1 MTVWDRG
8 SLVMPLVMPF
18 DDGPRVSL
26 SPPMV
31 DLPSWVW
38 VFVAFQAVSC
48 LVAVAVAFYAVGRSS
63 R

>member
-1 MTVWDRG
+1 
-8 SLVMPLVMPF
+8 MPLVMPF